1 MRSSRIA
8 AIILTLSTL
17 CTMGLG
23 PARLSDSDWPQRP
36 LDRQQIVA
44 LRETP
49 FPELTAAAVLVANTT
64 TGRILYARNEHERRS
79 PASLTKIITAIVAV
93 ERGDLN
99 RKITIKKEDLAVYSM
114 IGMQVSDEYT
124 LHDMIYFVLITSDNA
139 AALAIARALGGG
151 DPKVFVG
158 WMNEKVAEWGLQ
170 NTHFTNPYGFDAENN
185 YTSAYDMA
193 VIALRAMQY
202 PWFAE
207 IVGLAQKDIA
217 NWRLRSTNRMLTLYP
232 GAVGVKTGTEVLAGE
247 CLITLVRR
255 PEGEYLTVVL
265 GSQDR
270 YQDSTRLLDYYY
282 ATLGELHVD
291 LPEGPLNR
299 YRDEAGQWRAFGLR
313 QPLVY
318 LVDRRLMGTEQF
330 FRQIDA
336 PPKPP
341 LPEEPIGVLRIFL
354 GGQLLDEAPLYA
366 RP

>member
-1 MRSSRIA
+1 MRSSRVA
-8 AIILTLSTL
+8 AIVLAFSTL
-17 CTMGLG
+17 FTMGLG
-23 PARLSDSDWPQRP
+23 PVRLSDGDWPQRP
-36 LDRQQIVA
+36 LDRQQIVS

-49 FPELTAAAVLVANTT
+49 FPELTAAAVLAANTT

-79 PASLTKIITAIVAV
+79 PASLTKIVTAIVAV
-93 ERGDLN
+93 ERGDLD

-114 IGMQVSDEYT
+114 IGMEVADEYT

-139 AALAIARALGGG
+139 ASLAIARTLGGG

-170 NTHFTNPYGFDAENN
+170 NTHFTNPHGFDAENN

-217 NWRLRSTNRMLTLYP
+217 NWRLRSTNQMLTTYP

-255 PEGEYLTVVL
+255 PEGEYLVVVL

-282 ATLGELHVD
+282 STLSELHVY
-291 LPEGPLNR
+291 LPETPQNR
-299 YRDEAGQWRAFGLR
+299 YRDAQGQWRAFALR
-313 QPLVY
+313 EPLIY
-318 LVDRRLMGTEQF
+318 LVDRRLMGTELF
-330 FRQIDA
+330 FRQIEA
-336 PPKPP
+336 PSGPRSA
-341 LPEEPIGVLRIFL
+341 EQPIGALRIFL
-354 GGQLLDEAPLYA
+354 GGQLLDEAPLYE
-366 RP
+366 R